1 MKKFILLLMMSG
13 ACLGMVFILSP
24 LAQASFSDV
33 HPTDEHYEGVSY
45 LELVGAVDPAENF
58 RPSDAVTRAE
68 FFKILFK
75 VSQEEP
81 GQTTGKRFSD
91 APSKEWYTPYA
102 ELAADHGLASGGT
115 FEPGKTM
122 RRAST
127 LRLVMQIYGLG
138 APLIPEAEREEK
150 LFSDVSW
157 SHSFYEF
164 LAQAVDLG
172 ILSSNPEA
180 AYRPYEKVTR
190 GELAELIY
198 HCEQWYTASRGV
210 ALAEEDESFYKSDI
224 FSDIWNT
231 IISDFYL
238 KEGQEIDQDVLFQ
251 AAVKAVLES
260 LKDPYS
266 SYFTPEEATEFM
278 SSLEGEFEGI
288 GALLNQ
294 DEATMEIFITSFI
307 EGSPAAESELKVG
320 DQILQVDGVDTQDML
335 MNEVIQRILGPAG
348 TEVTLTVER
357 DGKNLEFTL
366 LRERIELNLVN
377 AEVWKQN
384 RWYIRIQSFASDIVK
399 EMEDTVSVLQLELEK
414 PEAIVLDLRGN
425 PGGYVN
431 MANYIASFFMPEVT
445 PVVTLDYGGHQ
456 ESIYNGREGPYY
468 GIPLYV
474 LVDEYSASASEI
486 LALSLRET
494 AGALIIGT
502 PTFGKGTAQNVI
514 TYWDGS
520 ILKLTIAEWLS
531 AEGNSVEGVG
541 ITPDIVVDT
550 TNWDPETEE
559 DPWLEAVEIVEANGI

>member
-1 MKKFILLLMMSG
+1 MKKIILLLMVSVALLSMT
-13 ACLGMVFILSP
+13 LGLVP
-24 LAQASFSDV
+24 LTQASFSDV
-33 HPTDEHYEGVSY
+33 DPTDEHYEGISY

-58 RPSDAVTRAE
+58 RRNDPVTRAE

-81 GQTTGKRFSD
+81 KQTSGKRFSD

-102 ELAADHGLASGGT
+102 ELAANHGLASGTT
-115 FEPGKTM
+115 FEPGKNM

-150 LFSDVSW
+150 LFSDVSS
-157 SHSFYEF
+157 SHSFYEP
-164 LAQAVDLG
+164 LAQAADLG
-172 ILSSNPEA
+172 IVSSNPEE

-190 GELAELIY
+190 GELADLIY

-210 ALAEEDESFYKSDI
+210 TLAEEDESFYKSDI

-238 KEGQEIDQDVLFQ
+238 KQGQEIDQDVLFQ

-260 LKDPYS
+260 LSDPYS
-266 SYFTPEEATEFM
+266 VYFTAEEATEFM
-278 SSLEGEFEGI
+278 NSLEGEFEGI

-294 DEATMEIFITSFI
+294 DEVTMEIFITSFI
-307 EGSPAAESELKVG
+307 EDSPAAESDLRVG
-320 DQILQVDGVDTQDML
+320 DKIIQVDGVDTQGML
-335 MNEVIQRILGPAG
+335 MNDVIQRILGPAG
-348 TEVTLTVER
+348 TEVDLTVER
-357 DGKNLEFTL
+357 GGENLEFTL
-366 LRERIELNLVN
+366 LREKIELNLVN
-377 AEVWKQN
+377 GEIWEENQ
-384 RWYIRIQSFASDIVK
+384 WHIRIQSFASDIVK
-399 EMEDTVSVLQLELEK
+399 EMEETVSALKSELEK
-414 PEAIVLDLRGN
+414 PKAIVLDLRGN

-431 MANYIASFFMPEVT
+431 MATYIASFFMPELT

-456 ESIYNGREGPYY
+456 ESIYNGKEGPYF
-468 GIPLYV
+468 GVPLYV
-474 LVDEYSASASEI
+474 LVDEYSASAAEI

-494 AGALIIGT
+494 DGAIIMGT
-502 PTFGKGTAQNVI
+502 HTFGKGTAQNVI

-531 AEGNSVEGVG
+531 AEGNSVEGMG
-541 ITPDIVVDT
+541 IVPDIAVDT
-550 TNWDPETEE
+550 TNWDPESEE
-559 DPWLEAVEIVEANGI
+559 DPWLEALETAQANGI